1 MSVEDYVRK
10 RHTCVIRRV
19 PGHMSCDVN
28 QLPCLLPVASRCTQP
43 VLASMHMN
51 GGARKKPGRRPGSGG
66 ATGSHRDGFVDRQ
79 GNRWCDMSMDG
90 CHRCGERSHKAVSCI
105 KEMPPEVKD
114 WCLNRAYETAQLAAD
129 STHFA
134 AESTHP
140 VASYFVQEPS
150 APSPS

>member
-1 MSVEDYVRK
+1 
-10 RHTCVIRRV
+10 
-19 PGHMSCDVN
+19 
-28 QLPCLLPVASRCTQP
+28 
-43 VLASMHMN
+43 
-51 GGARKKPGRRPGSGG
+51 
-66 ATGSHRDGFVDRQ
+66 

-90 CHRCGERSHKAVSCI
+90 CHRCGGRSHKAVSCI

-140 VASYFVQEPS
+140 VASYFAQEPS
-150 APSPS
+150 APSPSSHGYSFYHAVPDAPEYGGQGRLDFTDDDFDA

>member
-1 MSVEDYVRK
+1 M
-10 RHTCVIRRV
+10 
-19 PGHMSCDVN
+19 
-28 QLPCLLPVASRCTQP
+28 
-43 VLASMHMN
+43 VLVGQHQKVFNFLSKAES
-51 GGARKKPGRRPGSGG
+51 AG
-66 ATGSHRDGFVDRQ
+66 ATVKVEPLESRLDNAYVARAARYQPRDAARYKNLSAPAGGVYGSSPRGG

-90 CHRCGERSHKAVSCI
+90 CHRCGGRSHKAVSCI

-150 APSPS
+150 APSPSFLRPS